1 MLYRLELIQIIL
13 LIKSIK
19 FNKKK
24 GLKRLYNEMLENSMS
39 IETDSIQ
46 NFTGNKLLKKSNNEI
61 NLICSKNNNPIHYY
75 YTDPLNFQWC
85 FTETR
90 ASSKD
95 YYCKCSTGK
104 CSGF

>member
-1 MLYRLELIQIIL
+1 
-13 LIKSIK
+13 
-19 FNKKK
+19 
-24 GLKRLYNEMLENSMS
+24 MLENSMS

-61 NLICSKNNNPIHYY
+61 NLICSKNNNTIHYY
-75 YTDPLNFQWC
+75 YIDPLNFQWC

-95 YYCKCSTGK
+95 YYYKCSTGK

>member
-61 NLICSKNNNPIHYY
+61 NLICSK
-75 YTDPLNFQWC
+75 
-85 FTETR
+85 
-90 ASSKD
+90 K
-95 YYCKCSTGK
+95 
-104 CSGF
+104 